1 MLERNLLGEARRVRL
16 HLTLTVGLGLGAG
29 LLTILQAGYLARV
42 INAAFR
48 GGQGLDSV
56 RPWLNILL
64 LVFCLRAVLVWGGKV
79 TAHQAAARVKY
90 DLRQRLAGHLLA
102 LGPVPLRS
110 EHTGELVNVL
120 TEGVEALEG
129 YFAGYLPQLAR
140 AALLPLLIL
149 AFVFPRDLTSG
160 LILLGTAPLI
170 PLFMFLIGQRAEAMS
185 RQQWATLS
193 RLSGHFLDVLQGATT
208 LKIFNRSRDQIKIL
222 ARVSDRFRDTTLGVL
237 RVAFL
242 SALVLELVATL
253 SVALVAVTIGLRL
266 VDNRMPF
273 EQALLLLLLAPEF
286 YLPLRLLGSRFHA
299 GLDGVTAARR
309 IFTILDQ
316 PLAAGVSSAARP
328 QPAPVPAGPR
338 TNSIAT
344 GGDKVSIAFNVHESY
359 SHDDGNTPDP
369 AVSLDDDNLRS
380 LADEEKTR
388 SHQPGLHIALHD
400 VYYSYDRSNR
410 KALKGVSLELHPGE
424 RVALVGPSG
433 AGKSTI
439 ANLLLRFSEPDRG
452 TILVNGIHLSQIP
465 PQEWRRQVA
474 LVPQHPYLF
483 HGSIAANL
491 LMARPH
497 ASREELVAAAREAG
511 AHEFITHLPRGY
523 DTPIGER
530 GSRLSG
536 GQRQRLAIAR
546 AFLKDAPFIIL
557 DEATANLDPA
567 TDRVIQTALERLMAG
582 RTVLIIA
589 HRLTTI
595 RRADRILVLDGGR
608 IIEAGWHEKLL
619 ARRGL
624 YYRLVA
630 AFNDPAEKKDEGAG
644 RGETK

>member
-1 MLERNLLGEARRVRL
+1 MLLERNLLGEARRVRL
-16 HLTLTVGLGLGAG
+16 HLALTVGLGLGTG

-42 INAAFR
+42 INAVFL

-56 RPWLNILL
+56 RPWLLSL
-64 LVFCLRAVLVWGGKV
+64 PLVFCLRAVLVWGGRV
-79 TAHQAAARVKY
+79 TAHRAAARVKY
-90 DLRQRLAGHLLA
+90 DLRQRLASHLLA
-102 LGPVPLRS
+102 LGPVPLKS

-185 RQQWATLS
+185 QQQWATLG
-193 RLSGHFLDVLQGATT
+193 RLSGHFLDVLQGLTT

-253 SVALVAVTIGLRL
+253 STALVAVTIGLRL
-266 VDNRMPF
+266 VYNRMPF
-273 EQALLLLLLAPEF
+273 EQALFLLLLAPEF

-309 IFTILDQ
+309 IFAILDQ
-316 PLAAGVSSAARP
+316 PLPAAVSS
-328 QPAPVPAGPR
+328 VAGP
-338 TNSIAT
+338 
-344 GGDKVSIAFNVHESY
+344 GLEDGDENGKIAFTGHPPY
-359 SHDDGNTPDP
+359 SPHGRNTPGPVVPTKDHNYLP
-369 AVSLDDDNLRS
+369 RQS
-380 LADEEKTR
+380 
-388 SHQPGLHIALHD
+388 GLHLALQD
-400 VYYSYDRSNR
+400 VYYSYDRGSR
-410 KALKGVSLELHPGE
+410 EALTGVSLELHPGE
-424 RVALVGPSG
+424 KVALVGPSG

-452 TILVNGIHLSQIP
+452 TILVNGIPLSQIP

-474 LVPQHPYLF
+474 LVPQHPHLF
-483 HGSIAANL
+483 HGSIADNL
-491 LMARPH
+491 LVARPD
-497 ASREELVAAAREAG
+497 ASREELIAAAEQAG
-511 AHEFITHLPRGY
+511 AHKFITRLPLGY

-546 AFLKDAPFIIL
+546 AFLKDAPLLVL

-567 TDRVIQTALERLMAG
+567 TDRVIQAALERLMVG
-582 RTVLIIA
+582 RTALIIT

-595 RRADRILVLDGGR
+595 YRADRILVLAGGR
-608 IIEAGWHEKLL
+608 VIEAGRHEELI
-619 ARRGL
+619 ARQGL
-624 YYRLVA
+624 YYRLVE
-630 AFNDPAEKKDEGAG
+630 AFNDPVATRSGDFAASREPATGVAK
-644 RGETK
+644 